1 MIDWTQL
8 DWISDGPWLA
18 LLLLLVSGIALP
30 VLLYNLFDHWASR
43 RLRLD
48 TVALATRYGGFMNS
62 WAVFGRH
69 AGEYRDLR
77 PLFPEAQAAELA
89 RFHDNTATIAARF
102 RSARTAA
109 EAAEQRFGSFAAAG
123 VEYAD
128 AGISFQA
135 GSRPGEGRS
144 PYARGQWLV
153 IGDTLFAF
161 YAPDSAAL
169 ARRRQAT
176 PALRAR
182 RFPGPLR
189 ILHSR
194 SGHFLLTLLWVAAH
208 LAGASLILERSV
220 ARETTV
226 VPIAEA
232 ELRERLV
239 LLEEYRDRVRAM
251 LLGEPGGFMLAE
263 RPDDLR
269 SLDLDRLA
277 GRTWLTG
284 LQLDFDARQTEVSVL
299 ILTGRTGE
307 PLGGNAEPA
316 PPERWRNNLLL
327 LEPGDQLLLAVRNTV
342 LQAGWSWRPVLW
354 PLPQEWR
361 PAWPR

>member
-1 MIDWTQL
+1 MIDWTRL
-8 DWISDGPWLA
+8 DWSSDGPWLA
-18 LLLLLVSGIALP
+18 VLLLLVSGVALP

-102 RSARTAA
+102 RSARAA
-109 EAAEQRFGSFAAAG
+109 AAAAEQRFGSFAAAG

-135 GSRPGEGRS
+135 GSKPGDARS
-144 PYARGQWLV
+144 PYTRGQWLV

-169 ARRRQAT
+169 ARRREAT

-194 SGHFLLTLLWVAAH
+194 TGHFLLILLWMVAH
-208 LAGASLILERSV
+208 LTMASLMLEGV
-220 ARETTV
+220 TARDTANA
-226 VPIAEA
+226 PIAEA

-239 LLEEYRDRVRAM
+239 LLEDHRDRVRAM

-284 LQLDFDARQTEVSVL
+284 LQLDFDAQRHEVSVL
-299 ILTGRTGE
+299 VLAGHTGE
-307 PLGGNAEPA
+307 PASGSAASVPD
-316 PPERWRNNLLL
+316 RWLNNPLL
-327 LEPGDQLLLAVRNTV
+327 LEPDDPLLLAVRDTV
-342 LQAGWSWRPVLW
+342 LKAGWSWRPVLW
-354 PLPQEWR
+354 PLPSDWR
-361 PAWPR
+361 PVWPR